1 VSVGQFRLGE
11 RQDNLIEKERG
22 GPRAWEE
29 PLEEE
34 YWLSLLQQGEHAIT
48 DHPSPARDSLEQE
61 TEVPETASEET
72 LPDSNLE
79 MEGVEPSSPHAPD
92 EARQATIAPSWEL
105 AQACRREGK
114 VLTLPVVGHNRG
126 GILVDWNG
134 WQGFVPA
141 SQLVAF
147 PAHLEEEERR
157 QELAGRMGQQLD
169 LKIIELD
176 QERNRLIFSEKA
188 TVPQEDQIEHLMN
201 EICDG
206 DIRQGNVTNLC
217 SFGAFVDLGG
227 IEGLI
232 HISELSWGRVTH
244 PADVLYT
251 GQEVEVYVLNVDRER
266 QRIGLSLKRLQPDPW
281 SSVEERYVEGQLV
294 QGVITNVVSFGAFT
308 RIEEGLEGL
317 IHVSE
322 LTEGDFTNPRN
333 VVREGDT
340 VTVRIVNID
349 SANHRLGLSLRQ
361 ANSELD
367 LGDDQDTL
375 LF

>member
-1 VSVGQFRLGE
+1 MLVSQFRLGE
-11 RQDNLIEKERG
+11 RRDNLVEKERG
-22 GPRAWEE
+22 GLRAWEE

-34 YWLSLLQQGEHAIT
+34 YWLSLLQQGEHATT
-48 DHPSPARDSLEQE
+48 DYPSPARGSLGQE
-61 TEVPETASEET
+61 TEVPEAADEET
-72 LPDSNLE
+72 LPDSDLE
-79 MEGVEPSSPHAPD
+79 MEGVEPSPSHVPD
-92 EARQATIAPSWEL
+92 EAPQAVVPSWEL
-105 AQACRREGK
+105 AQACQREGK

-126 GILVDWNG
+126 GLLVDWNG

-147 PAHLEEEERR
+147 PTHLEEEDRR

-206 DIRQGNVTNLC
+206 DIRQGYVTNLC

-232 HISELSWGRVTH
+232 HISELSWGRVAP

-322 LTEGDFTNPRN
+322 LTEGDFTNPRS

-361 ANSELD
+361 VNSKAD
-367 LGDDQDTL
+367 LGGGQDTL